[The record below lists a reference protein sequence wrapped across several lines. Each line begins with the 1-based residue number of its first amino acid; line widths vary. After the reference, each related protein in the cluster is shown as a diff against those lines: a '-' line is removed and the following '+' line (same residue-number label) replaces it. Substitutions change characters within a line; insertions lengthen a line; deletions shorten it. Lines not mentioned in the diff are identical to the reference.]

1 MIYIHERNGK
11 KLLSNYKK
19 IIVVVLFLAAAIYVL
34 SYMKEAEKKK
44 TSNSGR
50 NRRGADSEMIV
61 KTTPVIRDTVETIIE
76 INGRL
81 FSELET
87 IVSSEVDGVVEKTAK
102 EMGDITH
109 EKEILVKI
117 KDVEYEIK
125 YRQAHFDYM
134 QTLTKL
140 SVDTSSVNVDTV
152 NLENISSV
160 KKARANYDNLK
171 ASFWRI
177 AELRKNE
184 LTSKQLQDD
193 TESKLKAAEADLQFA
208 REEAKTQVLS
218 LQAKN
223 AALDLSKKKLD
234 DTRVVSP
241 YTGII
246 QKRLVSV
253 GEFVKIGTPLY
264 SVIKNNPIKFSG
276 GIPESYISD
285 IAVGM
290 TVEVKV
296 DAVKGTFSGKVI
308 RISPSSTP
316 ENHSV
321 DIEVEIANPDFIL
334 KPGYFAEAKIILN
347 VNPAGIL
354 IPIEALYIFAGV
366 EKVFVVKDDKAFEK
380 KVKLGRRYV
389 DRVEIKNGLIGD
401 ENIAISNVSKL
412 YDGVKV
418 KKPEVEKNK

>member
-1 MIYIHERNGK
+1 M
-11 KLLSNYKK
+11 LSNYKK
-19 IIVVVLFLAAAIYVL
+19 IIVVVLFLAAAIFVL

-50 NRRGADSEMIV
+50 NRRGADSETIV

-87 IVSSEVDGVVEKTAK
+87 IVSSEVDGVVERTTK

-109 EKEILVKI
+109 EKEMLVKI

-140 SVDTSSVNVDTV
+140 SVDTSSVNVNTV

-193 TESKLKAAEADLQFA
+193 IESKLKAAEADLQFA

-276 GIPESYISD
+276 GIPESFISD
-285 IAVGM
+285 IAIGM

-296 DAVKGTFSGKVI
+296 DAVKGTFGGKVI

-347 VNPAGIL
+347 VNPTGIL

-389 DRVEIKNGLIGD
+389 DRVEIKNGLAGD

>member
-1 MIYIHERNGK
+1 
-11 KLLSNYKK
+11 LLSNYKK
-19 IIVVVLFLAAAIYVL
+19 IIVVVLFLAAAIFVL

-50 NRRGADSEMIV
+50 NRRGADSETIV

-87 IVSSEVDGVVEKTAK
+87 IVSSEVDGVVERTTK

-109 EKEILVKI
+109 EKEMLVKI

-140 SVDTSSVNVDTV
+140 SVDTSSVNVNTV

-193 TESKLKAAEADLQFA
+193 IESKLKAAEADLQFA

-276 GIPESYISD
+276 GIPESFISD
-285 IAVGM
+285 IAIGM

-296 DAVKGTFSGKVI
+296 DAVKGTFGGKVI

-347 VNPAGIL
+347 VNPTGIL

-389 DRVEIKNGLIGD
+389 DRVEIKNGLAGD